1 MSAGAAAHGILAAMR
16 AIRNDA
22 PARSVLETLTTAL
35 DDVALVY
42 QVNTQLQRDVSG
54 LTRQSVADAREITRL
69 TRANDALNEQLHA
82 LNCEQHALETP
93 V

>member
-35 DDVALVY
+35 DDVAMVY
-42 QVNTQLQRDVSG
+42 QVNTQLQKDVSG
-54 LTRQSVADAREITRL
+54 LARQSIADAREITRL
-69 TRANDALNEQLHA
+69 TQANAGLNDQLHA
-82 LNCEQHALETP
+82 LHTEQQRLRIAI
-93 V
+93 